1 MAEDLDNRKKRI
13 LQAII
18 EEYIETAEPVS
29 SGNSSNTILAKSS
42 PFLVNFI
49 LSK

>member
-1 MAEDLDNRKKRI
+1 MAENLDNRKKKI

-29 SGNSSNTILAKSS
+29 SRKPCRRFRLQ
-42 PFLVNFI
+42 
-49 LSK
+49 